1 MSSILE
7 LASQLRSNSEAELR
21 LILES
26 SLGHGQGCDDYFD
39 LSRVLLSRREMEPKI
54 RALHAQDLAALR
66 QAKVSTAL
74 IEANLATPNMVF
86 IEATELARELSESS
100 FKRTKR
106 HGSYLSA
113 FETLLAITELLFA
126 CERHWL
132 DVIRAGIRSQDA
144 KEVSEKIKLT
154 PKDVQRK
161 FQLALAAGLMAEH
174 QGRWAATEA
183 GISWLELPRAQ
194 AWEVL
199 AEAVW
204 DIPDVKL
211 LPGDVIE
218 QITENFPLVNLASLK
233 FLEFGADLGLLDADS
248 ALYPAT
254 LNSFAAAAADVAEH
268 LPEIQDRLLVQGD
281 LSVVSPGP
289 ISTSLHRKLDTF
301 AESEDLGLACRFRIT
316 NLSISHGLETGMSIE
331 EITQCLTGSSSQPL
345 PQPVQYV
352 LQQTQQR
359 FGQLRVIGSPNGT
372 IVESTDAILIT
383 QIANEQSLRGLMLQP
398 IAAGQLGSRLGI
410 DLVYFNL
417 RDAGYAAVMFDQN
430 NQVVSPRVKIT
441 MDRQVA
447 PEDLIGQRVQ
457 SLLAGEKNQ
466 MGGDD
471 VLRQLLFAQKNKLM
485 VQIAVE
491 LQNGDNKQ
499 FTLSVLG
506 VAAGRLRGKDQDMD
520 AERTLPISRIQ
531 TVLLV

>member
-7 LASQLRSNSEAELR
+7 LATQLRSKSEAELR
-21 LILES
+21 IILES

-54 RALHAQDLAALR
+54 RALHKSDLDALR
-66 QAKVSTAL
+66 GAEVSDAL
-74 IEANLATPNMVF
+74 ISANLATPNIVF
-86 IEATELARELSESS
+86 VESAELARELDQAA

-144 KEVSEKIKLT
+144 KEVAEKIKLT

-161 FQLALAAGLMAEH
+161 FQLALAAGLVAEH
-174 QGRWAATEA
+174 QGRWAATEDGLA
-183 GISWLELPRAQ
+183 WLELSRAA
-194 AWEVL
+194 AWERL
-199 AEAVW
+199 AAAIW
-204 DIPDVKL
+204 DIPQISL
-211 LPGDVIE
+211 SAGDAVE
-218 QITENFPLVNLASLK
+218 QITANFPLVNLSALK
-233 FLEFGADLGLLDADS
+233 FLEFGADLGLLDSDS
-248 ALYPAT
+248 VLYPAT
-254 LNSFAAAAADVAEH
+254 LNSVTEAAADIALH

-316 NLSISHGLETGMSIE
+316 SLSISHGLETGMSIQ
-331 EITQCLTGSSSQPL
+331 EITECLTGSSSQPL

-352 LQQTQQR
+352 LQQTEQR
-359 FGQLRVIGSPNGT
+359 FGQLRVMGSPSGT
-372 IVESTDAILIT
+372 IIESSDSILIT
-383 QIANEQSLRGLMLQP
+383 QIENEQSLRGLMLQP
-398 IAAGQLGSRLGI
+398 IAAGQLASRLGI

-417 RDAGYAAVMFDQN
+417 RDAGYAAVMFDQDN
-430 NQVVSPRVKIT
+430 NVISPRVKVTI
-441 MDRQVA
+441 DRQVA
-447 PEDLIGQRVQ
+447 TEDLIGSRVQ
-457 SLLAGEKNQ
+457 ALLAGEKNQ

-491 LQNGDNKQ
+491 LQNGDTKQ